1 MQIMLATAIV
11 LIGFYGMC
19 TSKNIIKSI
28 VCLNISEAAIILIFL
43 RSVYFEGAA
52 LPIIGLHHAGEM
64 VDPLPQALMI
74 TAIVIG
80 ASVTSLALMISIR
93 LFRAYGS
100 LDWRMLLER
109 KEK

>member
-1 MQIMLATAIV
+1 MQILLSTAIV

-19 TSKNIIKSI
+19 TSRNIIKSI
-28 VCLNISEAAIILIFL
+28 VCLNISQAAIVLVFL

-52 LPIIGLHHAGEM
+52 LPIIGARSASEM

-80 ASVTSLALMISIR
+80 ASVTSLALMISIK

-100 LDWRMLLER
+100 LDWRTLLER
-109 KEK
+109 KDR